1 MRIARH
7 KTARSRHE
15 LSRPVRRALEDG
27 LISESTAVFDYGCGR
42 GDDVRLLKKRGI
54 SCGGWDPGLRKRGKK
69 RPAEVVNLGYVVNV
83 IEDADERRQTL
94 QEAWS
99 LAAKSLVV
107 AARLLYEAKGLKLKS
122 HRDGFL
128 TQKGTFQKFYLQGEL
143 RQWVDE
149 TLGVTSVAAGPGI
162 FYVFRSDVDRQSFVA
177 SRYRR
182 RSAAPRVS
190 KSVQLFEAHRELL
203 EPFMAFM
210 AERGRLPSDVEL
222 ANAPELVEEL
232 GSLKRAA
239 GIVRRATGKNRW
251 VEIAAER
258 AQDLLV
264 YLGLSRFG
272 GRPRMSELPRDIQLD
287 VKAFFSTYKRASSEA
302 DALLFAAGDMQR
314 VDRAV
319 EESPVGK
326 KTHKAI
332 YFHVSAMPELPP
344 ILRVYEGCARNY
356 LGVVDAAN
364 VVKLHRMKPKVS
376 YLLYQDFEKNP
387 HPPLLGS
394 LGVNLQGFDVWQRDY
409 SDSDNPFIL
418 HRKEELVPAKHPMR
432 DKYARLTEQE
442 ERAGLYQDTT
452 DIGTKKRWERRLE
465 EKGLRLRG
473 HRVVRAKRAS
483 GKE

>member
-1 MRIARH
+1 MKIARH
-7 KTARSRHE
+7 KTARARHE

-83 IEDADERRQTL
+83 IEDASERRQAL
-94 QEAWS
+94 QEAWGLS
-99 LAAKSLVV
+99 AKCLVV
-107 AARLLYEAKGLKLKS
+107 AARLLHEAKGLKLKS
-122 HRDGFL
+122 HGDGFL
-128 TQKGTFQKFYLQGEL
+128 TQKGTFQKFYLQDDL

-162 FYVFRSDVDRQSFVA
+162 FYVFRSDADRQSFAA

-182 RSAAPRVS
+182 RSATPRVS

-203 EPFMAFM
+203 EPLMASM

-222 ANAPELVEEL
+222 ANAPEVVEEL

-239 GIVRRATGKNRW
+239 GVVRRATGKDRW
-251 VEIAAER
+251 AEIAAER

-394 LGVNLQGFDVWQRDY
+394 LGVNLQAFDVWHKDY
-409 SDSDNPFIL
+409 SESENPFIL
-418 HRKEELVPAKHPMR
+418 HRKETLVAAEHPDR
-432 DKYARLTEQE
+432 DKYTRLTVQE
-442 ERAGLYQDTT
+442 ERMGLLLQPGT
-452 DIGTKKRWERRLE
+452 IGTAQGWAAVLE
-465 EKGLRLRG
+465 EHAVTLRG
-473 HRVVRAKRAS
+473 HRIVKVKR
-483 GKE
+483 

>member
-1 MRIARH
+1 MGIARH
-7 KTARSRHE
+7 KTARARHE

-54 SCGGWDPGLRKRGKK
+54 SCGGWDPGHRKRGKK
-69 RPAEVVNLGYVVNV
+69 VPAEVVNLGYVVNV
-83 IEDADERRQTL
+83 IEDASERRQTL
-94 QEAWS
+94 QEAWGLS
-99 LAAKSLVV
+99 VKSLVV
-107 AARLLYEAKGLKLKS
+107 AARLKHEAKGLKLRS
-122 HRDGFL
+122 HGDGFL
-128 TQKGTFQKFYLQGEL
+128 TQKGTFQKFYLQDEL

-162 FYVFRSDVDRQSFVA
+162 FYVFRSDEDRQSFAA

-182 RSAAPRVS
+182 RSATPRVS

-222 ANAPELVEEL
+222 ANAAGVVEKL

-239 GIVRRATGKNRW
+239 GVVRRATGKDKW
-251 VEIAAER
+251 IDIEAER

-287 VKAFFSTYKRASSEA
+287 VKAFFSTYKRATKEA
-302 DALLFAAGDMQR
+302 DDLLFAAGDMAQVNMA
-314 VDRAV
+314 VDK
-319 EESPVGK
+319 SPVGK

-332 YFHVSAMPELPP
+332 YFHVSAIPELPP
-344 ILRVYEGCARNY
+344 ILRTYEGCARNY

-364 VVKLHRMKPKVS
+364 VIKLHRMKPKVS
-376 YLLYQDFEKNP
+376 YLLYQDFEKDP
-387 HPPLLGS
+387 HPPLLGT
-394 LGVNLQGFDVWQRDY
+394 LGVNLQTFDVWHKDY
-409 SDSDNPFIL
+409 SKSENSFIL
-418 HRKEELVPAKHPMR
+418 HRKETFISESHPLHSKFAK
-432 DKYARLTEQE
+432 LTAQE
-442 ERAGLYQDTT
+442 EKRNLYEDTSR
-452 DIGTKKRWERRLE
+452 IGTHAGWEELLE
-465 EKGLRLRG
+465 ECGLGYRG
-473 HRVVRAKRAS
+473 HRLVRRRATS
-483 GKE
+483 P